1 MAAEENLVLDGA
13 CLIGWC
19 ALQQIEVR
27 RVKDYQLRFKDRL
40 LPAKG

>member
-19 ALQQIEVR
+19 ALQQIELR
-27 RVKDYQLRFKDRL
+27 RARDYQLVLKDRL
-40 LPAKG
+40 